1 MVKLGSD
8 HLVSFDDKPCDA
20 ACRASPHARRTELQ
34 ITNRYNF
41 VFLGLALQLR
51 QLRKVGH
58 DPPRLIAG
66 EHLRHRRREAF
77 ARFSK
82 SELLNTDSVGVGVD
96 THYKG
101 VGTCYFARRI
111 RQFR

>member
-1 MVKLGSD
+1 MRRESRELRI
-8 HLVSFDDKPCDA
+8 FRTCA
-20 ACRASPHARRTELQ
+20 APAASQ
-34 ITNRYNF
+34 I
-41 VFLGLALQLR
+41 
-51 QLRKVGH
+51 GH

-66 EHLRHRRREAF
+66 AHLCHRRREAF

-82 SELLNTDSVGVGVD
+82 SELLNKDSVGVGVD